1 VTELRSAY
9 AFRRPVVNTY
19 LVRERDRRL
28 LRELALV
35 VLVVVSL
42 GGGLLAYTW
51 MHLEVLDTGYRIVDL
66 EHRLR
71 DLAQEERKLHL
82 EAAYLASPERI
93 EERAAKEIGMRGP
106 EMSQVIFAEELGAAT
121 PQPRQAPPAISAISA
136 MPAAPVIPAASPT
149 KPPAPIRPAG
159 ARP

>member
-1 VTELRSAY
+1 
-9 AFRRPVVNTY
+9 VVNTY

-66 EHRLR
+66 ERRLR

-82 EAAYLASPERI
+82 ETAYLASPERI
-93 EERAAKEIGMRGP
+93 EERAGRELGMRAP
-106 EMSQVIFAEELGAAT
+106 VMEQVVFSEELPAAA
-121 PQPRQAPPAISAISA
+121 RPPAEL
-136 MPAAPVIPAASPT
+136 
-149 KPPAPIRPAG
+149 PPRVLH
-159 ARP
+159 